1 MRLLDEGLLDKVR
14 ENRIREI
21 DGMLKEVLGEGY
33 TYKELMSV

>member
-1 MRLLDEGLLDKVR
+1 LLDEGLLEKVR

-33 TYKELMSV
+33 TFEELTST